1 MERGIVLRIKYLVPK
16 VCCGYVCQYD
26 TYYPIHLKDAIRL
39 ICGKEIYDDLWD
51 CMVKLSPNEIPVELD
66 EEPIKIISYKNHE
79 YWVAISSTIFVY
91 NEVTDK
97 LKILIEEK

>member
-1 MERGIVLRIKYLVPK
+1 
-16 VCCGYVCQYD
+16 
-26 TYYPIHLKDAIRL
+26 
-39 ICGKEIYDDLWD
+39 
-51 CMVKLSPNEIPVELD
+51 MVKLSSNEIPIELD

-91 NEVTDK
+91 NEENDK

>member
-1 MERGIVLRIKYLVPK
+1 MEREIILRIKYLVPK
-16 VCCGYVCQYD
+16 VYRGYECQYD
-26 TYYPIHLKDAIRL
+26 EYYPINLKDAIRL

-51 CMVKLSPNEIPVELD
+51 CMVKLSQNEIPVELD
-66 EEPIKIISYKNHE
+66 GEPIKIISYENHE

-91 NEVTDK
+91 NEETDK

>member
-1 MERGIVLRIKYLVPK
+1 MEREIVLRIKYLVPK
-16 VCCGYVCQYD
+16 VYFGYWCQYD

-51 CMVKLSPNEIPVELD
+51 CMVKLSSNEIPIELN

-79 YWVAISSTIFVY
+79 YWIAISSTIFVY
-91 NEVTDK
+91 NEETDK